1 METMTNGVSM
11 IDLIDQIE
19 AEESFAEMQVCNAL
33 LDSYSKS
40 ICILENC
47 SEDADLT
54 VFGIFQENAFTD
66 AVKEAKGDQSE
77 NIIKKIFLF
86 IPRLIA
92 AFIRNL
98 RSNRKG
104 LEKAVDDVESIA
116 EDLADVAKNPEA
128 HVESGA
134 STTPPAEKTTD
145 DAPTPKKPE
154 PEVTERRGVPGA
166 SYGDD
171 DKAKRQAAR
180 STRKLNR
187 SAKQGS
193 MFLLPERSTTNSMWS
208 DFTFYVDKD
217 IRVELSAD
225 MIDYVRGLNT
235 RTVDYQALID
245 PVQEAM
251 ILIGRVF
258 TNYKYKSDV
267 TRDIHRSEVV
277 LSSDNGSLTKIINA
291 IKKQLGEADTQ
302 LKSIK
307 DYAKNTKFT
316 GQKRNFM
323 MSEIIKLYRVAL
335 DWMKYI
341 EASLQKISKDA
352 NKISEAFKNFST
364 NKKSSVKVTN
374 DKHPL
379 GAIGATATLN
389 VNDKRTLVE
398 CANRIQR
405 IVSDSQKAYQDII
418 AASYHGLD
426 MLRSE
431 LFKLAKSN
439 GIKIN
444 ASNVP
449 ARSEALFRIDSE
461 NKGYVNTASGGY
473 GTKAKQVSGWF

>member
-47 SEDADLT
+47 SEDADLS

-104 LEKAVDDVESIA
+104 LEKAVDDIENIA

-128 HVESGA
+128 HVEKA
-134 STTPPAEKTTD
+134 AD

-171 DKAKRQAAR
+171 DEAKRQAAR

-187 SAKQGS
+187 SAKQGT
-193 MFLLPERSTTNSMWS
+193 MFLLPEKSAMG
-208 DFTFYVDKD
+208 DFSFYVDKD
-217 IRVELSAD
+217 LRIQVSAD
-225 MIDYVRGLNT
+225 MINYVQGLNSH
-235 RTVDYQALID
+235 TVDYQALID

-251 ILIGRVF
+251 ILIGKVF
-258 TNYKYKSDV
+258 GGYEFKSKGAENYSKYA
-267 TRDIHRSEVV
+267 TIM
-277 LSSDNGSLTKIINA
+277 SSDNGSLTNIVNA
-291 IKKQLGEADTQ
+291 IKKQISEADKQ
-302 LKSIK
+302 LKVIVA
-307 DYAKNTKFT
+307 YAKNIKFT
-316 GQKRNFM
+316 GKKQDFM
-323 MSEIIKLYRVAL
+323 MSEILKRYHDAII
-335 DWMKYI
+335 WMKYI
-341 EASLQKISKDA
+341 EDSLKKMSKDA
-352 NKISEAFKNFST
+352 ESISSIFKNFST
-364 NKKSSVKVTN
+364 NKKSTVKMP
-374 DKHPL
+374 DKYRDK
-379 GAIGATATLN
+379 ISETATLN

-418 AASYHGLD
+418 AASYHGLGV
-426 MLRSE
+426 LRSE
-431 LFKLAKSN
+431 LLKLAKSN

-444 ASNVP
+444 EDKVP
-449 ARSEALFRIDSE
+449 VHSDRLFRIDKE
-461 NKGYVNTASGGY
+461 DKGYIYPESGGH
-473 GTKAKQVSGWF
+473 GTQAKKVSGWF